1 MNSCLLSVSEF
12 FTGMSDFV
20 TAHWGEVVAIL
31 TSSTLIPIL
40 INFVLKLIFLKIQ
53 AKSNKNTN
61 GKVLDRLNTMEQ
73 KFLDMTNT
81 LKTAFENNV
90 INYTRLVE
98 EKFNDL
104 MNKYQ
109 QTKQKIYSNIVNGKE
124 EVTNLLDEL
133 EKQTVEVERIITE
146 QSENINVDEEKIED
160 NQNNIENIDNV
171 VEENNNIPHDNVEV
185 TEQKNKKKVAKR
197 TIVEV

>member
-1 MNSCLLSVSEF
+1 
-12 FTGMSDFV
+12 
-20 TAHWGEVVAIL
+20 
-31 TSSTLIPIL
+31 
-40 INFVLKLIFLKIQ
+40 
-53 AKSNKNTN
+53 
-61 GKVLDRLNTMEQ
+61 MEQ